1 MYCNK
6 KYKDKFN
13 MNFDK
18 WYEKKLAVYKAN
30 MAEQRKKHPAKVLA
44 KLCGVSEFSIMHII
58 NKTQK
63 PSPQLMILINK
74 VIKDIK

>member
-1 MYCNK
+1 M
-6 KYKDKFN
+6 DFH
-13 MNFDK
+13 K
-18 WYEKKLAVYKAN
+18 WYEKKLKAYKSN

-44 KLCGVSEFSIMHII
+44 KLCGVSEYSIMHII

-74 VIKDIK
+74 IIKDMK